1 VEDFQG
7 NGKTEGRND
16 VRPGV
21 IGKSACKPGFVVD
34 NHSSGLE
41 VTFQP
46 QATNPKTARTTP

>member
-1 VEDFQG
+1 MKKLWG
-7 NGKTEGRND
+7 APD
-16 VRPGV
+16 VRPRE
-21 IGKSACKPGFVVD
+21 IKKSACKPGSVVD

>member
-1 VEDFQG
+1 MQPVEIQRVAIV
-7 NGKTEGRND
+7 E
-16 VRPGV
+16 
-21 IGKSACKPGFVVD
+21 KSACKPGSVVD